1 MAPRPDAKLGGYLRT
16 INHGTIRCKLYTAP
30 PYDGAYVDTLPPGT
44 WVGPIEAIYH
54 SRLFAAVQVDGH
66 WINFWRTHYRDDE
79 ADMEREGTVFAYP
92 GRWHRRHAGAGAPY

>member
-54 SRLFAAVQVDGH
+54 SRHFAAVQVDGL
-66 WINFWRTHYRDDE
+66 WMNFWRTHECDDA
-79 ADMEREGTVFAYP
+79 ADMERKGTVFASP
-92 GRWHRRHAGAGAPY
+92 ALRHRRHAGAGAPY